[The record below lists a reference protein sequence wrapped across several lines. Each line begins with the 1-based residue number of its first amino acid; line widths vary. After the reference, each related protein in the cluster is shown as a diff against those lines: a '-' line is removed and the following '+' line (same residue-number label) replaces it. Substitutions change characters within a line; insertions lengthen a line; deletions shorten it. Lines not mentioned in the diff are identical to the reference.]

1 MKITG
6 DDGKEY
12 QIEPNADLSL
22 ADLSN
27 ARLKGADLSEA
38 YLEGADLTGAN
49 LSGTNSNSS
58 RVIFL
63 DTSIDTILAITVL
76 PPIKSCCSRWV
87 RRKGLGVPEASPH

>member
-58 RVIFL
+58 RVFFL

-76 PPIKSCCSRWV
+76 PPIKSCCPRWV
-87 RRKGLGVPEASPH
+87 SRKGLGVPEASPH

>member
-27 ARLKGADLSEA
+27 ARLKGADL
-38 YLEGADLTGAN
+38 TGAN

-58 RVIFL
+58 RVFFL

-76 PPIKSCCSRWV
+76 SPIKSYC
-87 RRKGLGVPEASPH
+87 